1 MDSKDPPK
9 SDQNKGLTEDERLI
23 KRAKDCVENFQDRE
37 SDNIKRAEEAILF
50 RAGEQWPSAIKKD
63 REDKTQDGGARP
75 CPVLDK
81 TNQYVRQVINEERQN
96 RAAIRIR
103 PVDDKAD
110 KETAEVFTGIIR
122 HIEDNSQAITSY
134 TTAGEHA
141 IDGGW
146 GYWRLLTEYCD
157 DDSFDQDILIKR
169 IPNRFSVATG
179 PHTEPDGSDM
189 REAVIW
195 EDLDIEVFKDTYPNA
210 KVVDFDQTDDWNTE
224 DTVRV
229 AEYMYLDESQSK
241 NIHMFDDGSVLNDD
255 EYQQLTQIAQE
266 IGSQPM
272 KPVKSRTVKVKT
284 VKWCKMTSAEVLDK
298 KDMLGTYIP
307 VVKVIGEELVMPDGK
322 TRLSGLIERA
332 MDSQRLHNYS
342 IAGFIEHVALAP
354 RAPWIA
360 EETQVAGYENDYSD
374 ANRKNIVLLKYKAS
388 SSEDGH
394 LLPPPQRT
402 PPAGIAPGWQQ
413 MLQNTEHGIEASMG
427 MYGPT
432 VGAKSQ
438 EKSGIALQEQKTQ
451 GAVGNYHFP
460 DNLARSIQHTGRI
473 LVQWIPKV
481 YDSQRVARML
491 GEDGAQDM
499 AHLNPE
505 LETAS
510 APRLDKFGQEVG
522 TIYNLNVGKYDVSIS
537 TGPSYTAKRQEAAE
551 NQIQL
556 IQARPDVFSL
566 IGDII
571 MSNMDWPGADK
582 IAERLK
588 TMLPPQIQQMEQK
601 EGKKPPPPEVVAAMQ
616 QVEQA
621 AAAIQQEH
629 QVISQRQ
636 QEVQQAEQEVVT
648 KAQDLKS
655 EKSAL
660 DAQFAKMQADY
671 QIHMA
676 NIAKAESD
684 LELKAAQ
691 LDTSE
696 ESDERIKMYEADK
709 KYQADLAKAAA
720 SILTA
725 EISANSSMAQSQDTQ
740 EPDRLMMMMQ
750 ILDQA
755 VQKMGQPRQSIPVFD
770 DAGNIVSINHMGIQ

>member
-1 MDSKDPPK
+1 MASKSPPK

-23 KRAKDCVENFQDRE
+23 KRAKKCVEDFQDRE
-37 SDNIKRAEEAILF
+37 SDNIRRAEEAILF

-63 REDKTQDGGARP
+63 REDQTQDGGARP

-103 PVDDKAD
+103 PVDDRAD

-122 HIEDNSQAITSY
+122 HVEDNSNAIAAY

-146 GYWRLLTEYCD
+146 GYWRILTEYCD
-157 DDSFDQDILIKR
+157 DESFDQDILIKR

-195 EDLDIEVFKDTYPNA
+195 EDLDIEVFKDTYPHA

-229 AEYMYLDESQSK
+229 AEYMYIDDTQSRV
-241 NIHMFDDGSVLNDD
+241 IHQLADGSVLGDA
-255 EYQQLTQIAQE
+255 EYHAQA
-266 IGSQPM
+266 IGGEPM
-272 KPVKSRTVKVKT
+272 QSAKSRTVKVKT

-298 KDMLGTYIP
+298 QDMLGTYIP

-360 EETQVAGYENDYSD
+360 EETQVAGYENDYSN
-374 ANRKNIVLLKYKAS
+374 ANRKNIVLLKYKGS

-394 LLPPPQRT
+394 LLPAPQRT

-460 DNLARSIQHTGRI
+460 DNLARSIQHCGRI

-499 AHLNPE
+499 AYLDDE
-505 LETAS
+505 METAS

-571 MSNMDWPGADK
+571 MGNMDWPGADK
-582 IAERLK
+582 ISERLK
-588 TMLPPQIQQMEQK
+588 AMLPPQIQQMEQK
-601 EGKKPPPPEVVAAMQ
+601 EGKKPPPPEVQAAMQ
-616 QVEQA
+616 QIEQA

-636 QEVQQAEQEVVT
+636 QEIQQAEQEVIT

-655 EKSAL
+655 EKAAV
-660 DAQFAKMQADY
+660 DAQKAQILSDY
-671 QIHMA
+671 QIQMA
-676 NIAKAESD
+676 NLAKAKSE
-684 LELKAAQ
+684 LELKASQ
-691 LDTSE
+691 LEAEDGSE
-696 ESDERIKMYEADK
+696 ERIKAYEADL
-709 KYQADLAKAAA
+709 KYQAELAKAAA
-720 SILTA
+720 SIIQA
-725 EISANSSMAQSQDTQ
+725 EISANGSLVQSQDAQ
-740 EPDRLMMMMQ
+740 EPDKLQATMAM
-750 ILDQA
+750 LHEA
-755 VQKMGQPRQSIPVFD
+755 VQRMSAPRKTTLMFD
-770 DAGNIVSINHMGIQ
+770 DSGNPVGMESVLNEVMQ

>member
-1 MDSKDPPK
+1 MASKDPTK
-9 SDQNKGLTEDERLI
+9 SDQNKGLTENEHLI
-23 KRAKDCVENFQDRE
+23 KRAKKCVHDFQDRE

-50 RAGEQWPSAIKKD
+50 RAGEQWPSEIKKD
-63 REDKTQDGGARP
+63 REDQTQDGGARP

-110 KETAEVFTGIIR
+110 KETAEIFTGIIR
-122 HIEDNSQAITSY
+122 HIEDNSKAITAY

-146 GYWRLLTEYCD
+146 GYFRLLTEYCD
-157 DDSFDQDILIKR
+157 DDSFDQDIIIKR
-169 IPNRFSVATG
+169 IHNRFSVATG

-189 REAVIW
+189 REAVVW
-195 EDLDIEVFKDTYPNA
+195 EDMDRDVFEETYPKA
-210 KVVDFDQTDDWNTE
+210 KPVSFDQDNDWSAE
-224 DTVRV
+224 DTIRV
-229 AEYMYLDESQSK
+229 AEYMYIDIVPK
-241 NIHMFDDGSVLNDD
+241 NLYLYEDGSKLDD
-255 EYQQLTQIAQE
+255 AGKKEFDATIAAMGGFPIE
-266 IGSQPM
+266 
-272 KPVKSRTVKVKT
+272 PVKSRVVQAKT
-284 VKWCKMTSAEVLDK
+284 VKWCKLTSEEILEK
-298 KDMLGTYIP
+298 QDMVGEFIP
-307 VVKVIGEELVMPDGK
+307 VVKVIGEELTMPDGK

-360 EETQVAGYENDYSD
+360 EETQVAGYESDYSD
-374 ANRKNIVLLKYKAS
+374 ANRKNIVLLKYKGS

-394 LLPPPQRT
+394 LLPAPQRT

-460 DNLARSIQHTGRI
+460 DNLARSIQHCGRI
-473 LVQWIPKV
+473 LVQWIPKY
-481 YDSQRVARML
+481 YDTARIARML
-491 GEDGAQDM
+491 GEDGEQDM
-499 AHLNPE
+499 AELNPE
-505 LETAS
+505 QETAS
-510 APRLDKFGQEVG
+510 APKLDQFGQEIG
-522 TIYNLNVGKYDVSIS
+522 TIYNLNVGKYDVAIS

-571 MSNMDWPGADK
+571 MGNMDWPGADK
-582 IAERLK
+582 ISERLK
-588 TMLPPQIQQMEQK
+588 AMLPPQIQQMEKK
-601 EGKKPPPPEVVAAMQ
+601 EGKKPPPPEVIAAMQ
-616 QVEQA
+616 QIEQA

-629 QVISQRQ
+629 QVLSQRQ
-636 QEVQQAEQEVVT
+636 QELEQRSREIEKQQMQVEKLAGDFREE
-648 KAQDLKS
+648 KA
-655 EKSAL
+655 AL
-660 DAQFAKMQADY
+660 D
-671 QIHMA
+671 
-676 NIAKAESD
+676 S
-684 LELKAAQ
+684 
-691 LDTSE
+691 
-696 ESDERIKMYEADK
+696 IKGD
-709 KYQADLAKAAA
+709 
-720 SILTA
+720 
-725 EISANSSMAQSQDTQ
+725 ISANQRVLQA
-740 EPDRLMMMMQ
+740 DRLRLRAELELIGRK
-750 ILDQA
+750 ILDDVESRLEGQLPENVVAA
-755 VQKMGQPRQSIPVFD
+755 VD
-770 DAGNIVSINHMGIQ
+770 EIVQMAKDEVDGPHITDL